1 MASSWLLLAWALG
14 AAAPAAALSG
24 SAPPEA
30 SLPEASLLKS
40 SAPGAPQAEAA
51 QVDASRPDPATTDAA
66 SPATTIDPGSRVEF
80 TLHTRWGQTL
90 HGRFP
95 AVAGRIEQGAD
106 GRRRVRIVLDATVV
120 DIDDHPRYTRFA
132 RGPSFFDVAR
142 HPTVEFVS
150 EPYPER
156 LLHKGGDLTGELF
169 LHGVRRRERF
179 VIGPSRCARPGLDCD
194 IVAFGTVQRSD
205 YGVDGWKIALR
216 EPVRFALRVRTRG
229 DAS

>member
-1 MASSWLLLAWALG
+1 MAPSWLLLAWALG
-14 AAAPAAALSG
+14 AAAPLAALSDSVLSQASLPG
-24 SAPPEA
+24 SPGPEA
-30 SLPEASLLKS
+30 SQA
-40 SAPGAPQAEAA
+40 GTPQAEAF
-51 QVDASRPDPATTDAA
+51 RPGPAPILAA
-66 SPATTIDPGSRVEF
+66 LPAATIDPDSRIEF

-95 AVAGRIEQGAD
+95 GVAGRIEQGAD
-106 GRRRVRIVLDATVV
+106 GQRQVRIVLDATGV
-120 DIDDHPRYTRFA
+120 DIEGYPRYTRFA

-156 LLHKGGDLTGELF
+156 LLHDGGDLAGELL

-179 VIGPSRCARPGLDCD
+179 VIVPSRCARPGLDCD

>member
-1 MASSWLLLAWALG
+1 MAPSWLLLAWALG

-24 SAPPEA
+24 SAPPGA
-30 SLPEASLLKS
+30 SLPESP
-40 SAPGAPQAEAA
+40 APDAAQAEP
-51 QVDASRPDPATTDAA
+51 SRPDPAPSDAA

-156 LLHKGGDLTGELF
+156 LLHEGGALTGELF

-179 VIGPSRCARPGLDCD
+179 VIVPSRCARPGLDCD